1 MIFGSNCSLDFYGE
15 LSTLTLVIALLPL
28 KSPIFILRHFV
39 FTMSQKICHE
49 IMIFRRPFNQNQ
61 HTDQL
66 VISANECMKRR
77 MINIT
82 IFG

>member
-1 MIFGSNCSLDFYGE
+1 
-15 LSTLTLVIALLPL
+15 
-28 KSPIFILRHFV
+28 
-39 FTMSQKICHE
+39 MSQKICHE

-77 MINIT
+77 MINIILRCLVNFRFIST
-82 IFG
+82 FNRYLVNTVFAVEDDVRKWRKTPGQQKQK